1 MFRGHMPALTLF
13 VFGIGIGIG
22 LGLSSGVLPL
32 SYSPAKSGTLSVE
45 VTRREPLPAPNDP
58 LSDSA
63 RRRADEAAN
72 EERDVVAQQTE
83 PEIDASPVVTASSR
97 QTIARSTTAPP
108 ERRTADSSA
117 DEFDA
122 PDTAESR
129 PTSPVRLRRAA
140 AKVDPTQGARDPAR
154 ERARIKAAAYQDPS
168 DTENDGRESKKEKAT
183 DEASLKER
191 LAAAEDKLAAGET
204 LVAHRE
210 FSKLYWDHKE
220 FRPQLQDIIDSTAH
234 AIFFEAK
241 PHYVEPYEVQPGN
254 QLRVIARK
262 YQLSAEYL
270 AKLNRVDP
278 RRIQIGQKLKVMKGP
293 FGAVVDLKEFALTI
307 HLQGYYVKRYEVGIG
322 KDSSSPLG
330 KFAVL
335 DKMENPQYTD
345 SRTGKVIE
353 GNDPQ
358 NPLGKRW
365 ISLGDSYG
373 IHGTID
379 PDSIGKA
386 ESRGCI
392 RMRDKDIIEVYDFLV
407 KGSEV
412 MLRD

>member
-22 LGLSSGVLPL
+22 LCWSSGFIPL

-45 VTRREPLPAPNDP
+45 VARREPLPAPNDSI
-58 LSDSA
+58 SDAA
-63 RRRADEAAN
+63 RRLAIEAAN

-83 PEIDASPVVTASSR
+83 PEVDASPIVTASSR
-97 QTIARSTTAPP
+97 QSVDRSSTAS
-108 ERRTADSSA
+108 ERRTADSSV
-117 DEFDA
+117 DEFEGSNA
-122 PDTAESR
+122 AENR
-129 PTSPVRLRRAA
+129 PGPPIRLRRAA
-140 AKVDPTQGARDPAR
+140 AKMDPSQGVRETAR
-154 ERARIKAAAYQDPS
+154 EKARIKAAAYQDPS
-168 DTENDGRESKKEKAT
+168 TTESDNRELRTET
-183 DEASLKER
+183 RTEEQSLKER

-220 FRPQLQDIIDSTAH
+220 FRPQLQEIIDSTAR
-234 AIFFEAK
+234 AIFFDAK
-241 PHYVEPYEVQPGN
+241 PHYVDPYEVEPGN
-254 QLRVIARK
+254 QLRVIAKK

-293 FGAVVDLKEFALTI
+293 FGAVVDLKEFALTV

-365 ISLGDSYG
+365 ISLGNSYG

-392 RMRDKDIIEVYDFLV
+392 RMRDRDIIEVYDFLV

-412 MLRD
+412 MLRE